1 MKRLFVYFSLVFVLL
16 VCFVP
21 RTAFA
26 EDAEVKPKIVK
37 EGDTVREAEKY
48 DSEQY
53 NLMTYINEKW
63 YMNTNEMLE
72 QWKTAIKDAFW
83 SLNVLIAKLGALI
96 AYNLFSL
103 DIINLMKDAVAS
115 IMSSTAKAITEG
127 LLLAFFTLSGGYI
140 VIRAY
145 VKQDWGEFTRIFMRV
160 FLSMVLLFTLLT
172 NASKYI
178 TFANEAS
185 NYLEG
190 IALQINPTLSGTS
203 SSENTTSSGV
213 IKSTKEL
220 GAILENKVF
229 DAMLFKPFLLLNYN
243 TTNVKAI
250 TKEDENRITNYLNT
264 SATKEDGVKKR
275 KDIIT
280 NEFEKLENKTI
291 NATNAPAQIGFI
303 VINTFANIGIVV
315 LLFMLALLRIVL
327 QVALIAMLI
336 VFAVVLLASVFP
348 TFENLT
354 TNFLKSF
361 FIIIGYKG
369 FSIFVVIVAIAFV
382 TIGFEMT
389 SNSNNI
395 YFNIFINLLMM
406 AALLVVWF
414 KRQLLVAAA
423 TGAHHRIIDG
433 SERMTN
439 RLSKGVANAAKN
451 LGENTLAKEKEKA
464 ASKAEQ
470 GKKQLKSIG
479 KLANFAASKFRSG
492 NSNNVKDANINAEN
506 AHVSTGNDDESK
518 SSKELA
524 QGAIEGSN
532 KRGIGALGN
541 KTKSAQG
548 NVIDLGKGNKSS
560 LANGSNKRGVAQQ
573 GLSAVSNT
581 SRMAQGAVEGGNP
594 PQIAQQDLTAVGST
608 SRMAQGA
615 AVGSAVGAA
624 TSRTMSGRNNAATRA
639 ASRVST
645 TGARPAVT
653 QQASRPVGRT
663 VAASR
668 VSTTGAR
675 PAVTQQA
682 SRPVGRTVAASRVST
697 TGARPAVTQQASRPV
712 GRTVAASRVSTTGA
726 RPAVT
731 QQASRPVGRT
741 VAASRV
747 STTGARPAVTQQASR
762 PVGRTVAV
770 SRVSTTG
777 ARPAVTQ
784 QVSRSTGRNNAATR
798 AASRI
803 STTGAKSTVTQ
814 VSRPVGKIVST
825 PRMNDARIQ
834 KPAVLNRTIASQS
847 QQINIK
853 GGIKVNDQRKNQ
865 VTDSVIS
872 RPSIL
877 SRNEN
882 NSVNSVSTMNNST
895 QKRGDK
901 K

>member
-1 MKRLFVYFSLVFVLL
+1 MKKLFVYFSLIFVLL
-16 VCFVP
+16 VAFVP

-72 QWKTAIKDAFW
+72 QWKTAIKDTFW
-83 SLNVLIAKLGALI
+83 SLNVLVAKLGALI

-103 DIINLMKDAVAS
+103 DIINLMKDAIAS

-127 LLLAFFTLSGGYI
+127 LLLTFFTLSGGYI
-140 VIRAY
+140 VIKSY
-145 VKQDWGEFTRIFMRV
+145 VRQDWGEFTRIFMRV
-160 FLSMVLLFTLLT
+160 FLSMVLLFTLLS

-190 IALQINPTLSGTS
+190 IALQINPTLSSES

-280 NEFEKLENKTI
+280 NEFEKLSNKTI

-303 VINTFANIGIVV
+303 VINTLSNIGIVV

-395 YFNIFINLLMM
+395 YYNIFINLLMM

-423 TGAHHRIIDG
+423 TGAHHRILDG

-439 RLSKGVANAAKN
+439 RLSKGVADAAKN
-451 LGENTLAKEKEKA
+451 LGSSALAREKEKA
-464 ASKAEQ
+464 AGKAEQ
-470 GKKQLKSIG
+470 GKKQLKSMG
-479 KLANFAASKFRSG
+479 KLASFAASKLRSG
-492 NSNNVKDANINAEN
+492 NADNVKDANINAEN
-506 AHVSTGNDDESK
+506 AHVSTGNEDESK
-518 SSKELA
+518 SSKELG
-524 QGAIEGSN
+524 QGAVDGSN

-541 KTKSAQG
+541 KTKPEKG
-548 NVIDLGKGNKSS
+548 NVVNLGKGNKPNLSD
-560 LANGSNKRGVAQQ
+560 GSTKRGIAQQ
-573 GLSAVSNT
+573 GLSAVGST

-594 PQIAQQDLTAVGST
+594 SRIAQQGLSAVGST
-608 SRMAQGA
+608 SRMA
-615 AVGSAVGAA
+615 
-624 TSRTMSGRNNAATRA
+624 
-639 ASRVST
+639 
-645 TGARPAVT
+645 
-653 QQASRPVGRT
+653 
-663 VAASR
+663 
-668 VSTTGAR
+668 
-675 PAVTQQA
+675 
-682 SRPVGRTVAASRVST
+682 
-697 TGARPAVTQQASRPV
+697 
-712 GRTVAASRVSTTGA
+712 
-726 RPAVT
+726 
-731 QQASRPVGRT
+731 
-741 VAASRV
+741 
-747 STTGARPAVTQQASR
+747 
-762 PVGRTVAV
+762 
-770 SRVSTTG
+770 
-777 ARPAVTQ
+777 
-784 QVSRSTGRNNAATR
+784 
-798 AASRI
+798 
-803 STTGAKSTVTQ
+803 
-814 VSRPVGKIVST
+814 
-825 PRMNDARIQ
+825 
-834 KPAVLNRTIASQS
+834 
-847 QQINIK
+847 
-853 GGIKVNDQRKNQ
+853 
-865 VTDSVIS
+865 
-872 RPSIL
+872 
-877 SRNEN
+877 
-882 NSVNSVSTMNNST
+882 
-895 QKRGDK
+895 
-901 K
+901 